1 MLVVLV
7 VFGISFVVVSVFMPW
22 VFVSSDIS
30 FTIGLMSLLL
40 LPLYIPLEFPRKFF
54 WACISLVFSRSIHSP
69 QPFLNVVARFEELT
83 INLPRRRVLGTEG
96 KEILWRV
103 REPEIPPLDFLR
115 TVA

>member
-30 FTIGLMSLLL
+30 FTIGLRFLLL
-40 LPLYIPLEFPRKFF
+40 LPLYILLEFLRKLVLV
-54 WACISLVFSRSIHSP
+54 CIFPVFSRSIHSP

-83 INLPRRRVLGTEG
+83 INLPR
-96 KEILWRV
+96 W
-103 REPEIPPLDFLR
+103 
-115 TVA
+115 